1 MLKTKLPLYLALLL
15 LTQCS
20 KCKHDDPQPQPPT
33 PLEQLP
39 AETQS
44 GAGTLGCLVNG
55 DAFVAPVSA
64 LAFGEWIA
72 LDKLGISATKMGT
85 HNLVNFSILL
95 HGSLRDNQQFS
106 FLANGPSNT
115 APTYTA
121 GLNEFTAGYTATSC
135 YYNGVYIKSGQLTL
149 LKCDLV
155 ARIAA
160 GRFSFTLPPAPGSG
174 CDTLRVTDGR
184 FDIRF

>member
-39 AETQS
+39 AETQTGERTFGCLINGQAMVALGLNTVGDWNCPQCITIS
-44 GAGTLGCLVNG
+44 GQAGLHGAGMSMLLLGTLEDGQIFNLKPFNQPIGVTNE
-55 DAFVAPVSA
+55 FVA
-64 LAFGEWIA
+64 
-72 LDKLGISATKMGT
+72 
-85 HNLVNFSILL
+85 N
-95 HGSLRDNQQFS
+95 
-106 FLANGPSNT
+106 ANGSV
-115 APTYTA
+115 
-121 GLNEFTAGYTATSC
+121 LSC
-135 YYNGVYIKSGQLTL
+135 YYDGHLIKKGQVQL
-149 LKCDLV
+149 LKFDPV
-155 ARIAA
+155 RRIAA

-184 FDIRF
+184 FDIKF